1 MKKYLHIY
9 YEQKTIAVFDYLNSR
24 KPREGEVVA
33 RLAVAFIEKDSVNG
47 TGAFVFDD
55 DACRLALDEG
65 SCGARPLS
73 WALEDSVD

>member
-33 RLAVAFIEKDSVNG
+33 TLAVAFIEKDSVNG

-55 DACRLALDEG
+55 DACRLALDEV
-65 SCGARPLS
+65 SCGERPLS
-73 WALEDSVD
+73 WSLEDSVD